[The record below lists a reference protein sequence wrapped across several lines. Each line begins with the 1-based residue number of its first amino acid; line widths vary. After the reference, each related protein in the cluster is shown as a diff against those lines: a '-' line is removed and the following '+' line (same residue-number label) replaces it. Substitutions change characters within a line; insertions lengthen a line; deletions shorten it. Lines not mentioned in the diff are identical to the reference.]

1 MREVISIH
9 IGQAGVQVGNACW
22 ELFCLEHGIQP
33 DGHMVAGAAD
43 KKDDSFN
50 TFFSEAG
57 SGKHVPRSVFVD
69 LEPMVIDEVRTG
81 AYKELFHPEQLI
93 TGKEDAANNYAR
105 GHYTVGKEM
114 VDVTLDRIRKL
125 ADQCNGLQGFLVFH
139 SVGGGTGSGFGS
151 LLLERLSVDYGK
163 KSKLDFCVY
172 PSPKISSSVV
182 EPYNSVLSTHSLLEH
197 TDVAFMLDNEA
208 IYDIC
213 KRSLGIQR
221 PSFTNLNRLI
231 AQVISS
237 LTASLRFDGALN
249 VDVTEFQT
257 NLVPY
262 PRIHFMLCSY
272 APVISASKAYHEQLS
287 VSEISNAVFE
297 PYNMM
302 AKCDPRTGKYMACC
316 LMYRGDVVPKDV
328 QAAVAAIKAKR
339 AVQFVDWC
347 PTGFKCGINYQPPTV
362 VPNGDLAKVQRAVCM
377 ISNTTAIAE
386 VFARLDHKFDLMYSK
401 RAFVHWYVGEGM
413 EEGEFSEARED
424 LAALEKDYEEVGL
437 ESGAGATEGGAPQE
451 F

>member
-1 MREVISIH
+1 MRVLFVNIICQYCVRAHS
-9 IGQAGVQVGNACW
+9 W
-22 ELFCLEHGIQP
+22 ELFCLEHGIHA
-33 DGHMVAGAAD
+33 DGSMPHD
-43 KKDDSFN
+43 TNSKNDDSFN
-50 TFFSEAG
+50 TFFSETGA
-57 SGKHVPRSVFVD
+57 GKHVPRSVFVD
-69 LEPMVIDEVRTG
+69 LEPTVIDEVRTG
-81 AYKELFHPEQLI
+81 AYRELFHPEQLI

-105 GHYTVGKEM
+105 GHYTVGKEL

-125 ADQCNGLQGFLVFH
+125 ADQCSGLQGFLVFH

-172 PSPKISSSVV
+172 PSPAISSSVV

-213 KRSLGIQR
+213 RRSLGIQR
-221 PSFTNLNRLI
+221 PSYTNLNRLI

-272 APVISASKAYHEQLS
+272 APVISAAKAYHEQLS

-297 PYNMM
+297 PQNMM
-302 AKCDPRTGKYMACC
+302 AKCDPRSGKSS
-316 LMYRGDVVPKDV
+316 
-328 QAAVAAIKAKR
+328 
-339 AVQFVDWC
+339 FS
-347 PTGFKCGINYQPPTV
+347 IN
-362 VPNGDLAKVQRAVCM
+362 RMCM
-377 ISNTTAIAE
+377 L
-386 VFARLDHKFDLMYSK
+386 FF
-401 RAFVHWYVGEGM
+401 
-413 EEGEFSEARED
+413 
-424 LAALEKDYEEVGL
+424 
-437 ESGAGATEGGAPQE
+437 
-451 F
+451 